1 VAENDYSQTLPD
13 AGSRFAN
20 RRSVPRYPMTAAVE
34 VYEPI
39 SNTRFSAHVSEISR
53 KGCFVKAPNPLAANA
68 IFQLRI
74 VYGSETVETWG
85 RAAYA
90 KPGEGMGVAFLDT
103 EQKDITVLESWIAK
117 LVGNS

>member
-1 VAENDYSQTLPD
+1 VAENDYSQTVPD

-39 SNTRFSAHVSEISR
+39 SDTRLSAHLSEISR
-53 KGCFVKAPNPLAANA
+53 KGCFVKVPNPLEANA
-68 IFQLRI
+68 IFRLRI

-85 RAAYA
+85 RAAYS

-117 LVGNS
+117 LVGKS